1 MSQPNKKKNFWL
13 WLLWARPCVAFVMSA
28 TGRSFGNGT
37 IQRPPMASG
46 VNAIGPTVS
55 IVWRFDQRC
64 RDLSERTDD
73 DLS

>member
-1 MSQPNKKKNFWL
+1 
-13 WLLWARPCVAFVMSA
+13 
-28 TGRSFGNGT
+28 
-37 IQRPPMASG
+37 MASG

-73 DLS
+73 DLWSATGVLIMRVPEDV